1 MYNDDGK
8 VIRPL
13 LFLILFLGFL
23 LVGLSYTFGYVVP
36 PGNMGIRQIT
46 MGPNQGFSERG
57 LKPGYHW
64 SIPAYSRV
72 HLIPTAV
79 NTLHFDSDRKTYEK
93 SAGALEIQTTDGA
106 TVGVDISVLTRFY
119 THPGTDKEI
128 DHGGPADL
136 IRNLGT
142 RSENWRN
149 HIQRIAEHELKRS
162 LAKLPTGSFY
172 DPDLREAQVAE
183 AFDQM
188 KVRLAG
194 DGIKL
199 DALLLKR
206 YRYRASRIDTAI
218 FEKNLQDQEERLNSA
233 SSRLA
238 EARAELEQV
247 AAEWDAKILTLQVE
261 GENRANII
269 RSEGDLYENLKKAE
283 GGLLVD
289 EAGAEVDRL
298 RAQALTDSRAAHI
311 FVARR
316 ASPIISSLRGG
327 IIKGIDPYDLDAWMR
342 KLGAY
347 RYDQSDF
354 GGAAE

>member
-1 MYNDDGK
+1 MHTDDGK
-8 VIRPL
+8 IIRPL
-13 LFLILFLGFL
+13 LFSIFFLCILL
-23 LVGLSYTFGYVVP
+23 LGLSYVFGYVVP
-36 PGNMGIRQIT
+36 PGTMGVRQIT
-46 MGPNQGFSERG
+46 IGPEQGFSERG
-57 LKPGYHW
+57 LRPGYHW

-79 NTLHFDSDRKTYEK
+79 KTLHFDSERAKSGE
-93 SAGALEIQTTDGA
+93 SAGALEVQTTDGA

-119 THPGTDKEI
+119 TSSGEDDGI
-128 DHGGPADL
+128 QHGGPSDL

-142 RSENWRN
+142 TSESWRN
-149 HIQRIAEHELKRS
+149 HVQRIAEHELKRS

-172 DPDLREAQVAE
+172 DPDLREAQVNE

-188 KVRLAG
+188 RVRLAT

-199 DALLLKR
+199 EALLLKR

-269 RSEGDLYENLKKAE
+269 RSEGDLYESYKIAE
-283 GGLLVD
+283 GNLLID
-289 EAGAEVDRL
+289 EAVANVDKL
-298 RAQALTDSRAAHI
+298 RAQALTDSTAAHI
-311 FVARR
+311 YVARR

-327 IIKGIDPYDLDAWMR
+327 IVKGIDPYDLDAWMR

-347 RYDQSDF
+347 RYDQSDI
-354 GGAAE
+354 GVAE